1 MIAIKFTR
9 REVIMSDKIAKLKQ
23 IVENCQYAQVE
34 GQRVDLYSA
43 SAICKVY
50 DALSEENRSKYESLS
65 VWRMADIAFKLLK

>member
-1 MIAIKFTR
+1 
-9 REVIMSDKIAKLKQ
+9 MSDKMMKLKQ
-23 IVENCQYAQVE
+23 IVENCQYAKVE
-34 GQRVDLYSA
+34 DQTVDLFSA

>member
-1 MIAIKFTR
+1 
-9 REVIMSDKIAKLKQ
+9 MSDKIAKLKQ

>member
-1 MIAIKFTR
+1 
-9 REVIMSDKIAKLKQ
+9 MSDKMMKLKQ